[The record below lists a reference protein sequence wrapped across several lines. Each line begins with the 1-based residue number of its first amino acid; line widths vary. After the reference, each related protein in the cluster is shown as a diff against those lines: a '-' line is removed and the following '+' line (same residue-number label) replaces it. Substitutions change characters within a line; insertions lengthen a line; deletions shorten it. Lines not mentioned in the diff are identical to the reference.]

1 MSDSRI
7 ICGDCVEVLGT
18 LADNSVHCVVTSPP
32 YWGLRD
38 YGVEGQM
45 GLEKTPA
52 EFIAKM
58 VAVFAEVRRVLRED
72 GVCWVNMGDSYAAQR
87 SGTAM
92 PAETLAGGFGG
103 QVVNGR
109 GSRGRGDVE
118 PDAVDGRAKRTAGTG
133 PRHRDAAAI
142 GLKHKDLCG
151 IPWRLALALQADG
164 WWLRQDIIWH
174 KPNPMPESVTDR
186 CTKAH
191 EYVFLLT
198 KAARYFYDAEAVR
211 EPVIPDARDTKWD
224 THRSGRSMVDHAQDA
239 VKGRHG
245 VKTQADGWVRM
256 SNPAGRNRRSVWT
269 IATEAFA
276 EAHFATFPT
285 KMVEPCVKAGTSERG
300 CCPVCGAP
308 WVRVVDRKAMVIDR
322 SERTHDKGRTRASGT
337 MVEPPKST
345 TVGWQP
351 SCGCGVCDD
360 EDIGGDGCT
369 NYPPEPIACT
379 VLDPFAGAGTTGL
392 VANRLGRDFVG
403 IELNPDYAAMARK
416 RIAADA
422 PLLNDVEVTR

>member
-38 YGVEGQM
+38 YRVGGQM
-45 GLEKTPA
+45 GLEKTPD

-58 VAVFAEVRRVLRED
+58 VDVFREVRRVLRED
-72 GVCWVNMGDSYAAQR
+72 GTCWANMGDSYA
-87 SGTAM
+87 SGKGTCYNPGGGAYSI
-92 PAETLAGGFGG
+92 EQDKQKYQLDRGNKSTLA
-103 QVVNGR
+103 
-109 GSRGRGDVE
+109 
-118 PDAVDGRAKRTAGTG
+118 AV
-133 PRHRDAAAI
+133 
-142 GLKHKDLCG
+142 GLKPKDLCG

-285 KMVEPCVKAGTSERG
+285 TLVEPCVKAGTSEHG

-308 WVRVVDRKAMVIDR
+308 WVRVVEKPRTFESGSGR
-322 SERTHDKGRTRASGT
+322 SGNMPVGKNGENLQGGGETLDIRRGPCVTA
-337 MVEPPKST
+337 T
-345 TVGWQP
+345 TTGWQP
-351 SCGCGVCDD
+351 TCECGG
-360 EDIGGDGCT
+360 ESI
-369 NYPPEPIACT
+369 PCT
-379 VLDPFAGAGTTGL
+379 VLDPFAGSGTTGL

-422 PLLNDVEVTR
+422 PLLNSVEVTR